1 MTEQTEFNPKTK
13 CAEVPWLGTGE
24 DTFLRKV
31 AEGSSACSLKPKVKL
46 KEVDIEVSEG
56 CPVLRY
62 I

>member
-1 MTEQTEFNPKTK
+1 MPEQTDSNPKMK

-31 AEGSSACSLKPKVKL
+31 AEGSSACSLKPKGNL
-46 KEVDIEVSEG
+46 NEVDIEVSEG
-56 CPVLRY
+56 CPVMGY

>member
-1 MTEQTEFNPKTK
+1 MPEQTDSNHKIK
-13 CAEVPWLGTGE
+13 CAEIPWLGTGE

-31 AEGSSACSLKPKVKL
+31 AEGSSACSLKSKVKL
-46 KEVDIEVSEG
+46 KEVDTEVSEG